1 MGRGRRKLVRVEPVG
16 SVRALA
22 GLAPLSALLAVVLLA
37 ANSRGSIPSAFRF
50 EPDAEP
56 QLHQLWAA
64 SLSAKAERVACL
76 AASIEGDTVQISNVL
91 PLGPAPSDSL
101 GVSASASLETCGP
114 PQWRGTVHTH
124 VALRDGRRP
133 YSLFSGADRG
143 VMMLWWQRW
152 QVDGVFCLLYSDKDV
167 ICEIE
172 GPRGAVLFPRSRY

>member
-1 MGRGRRKLVRVEPVG
+1 
-16 SVRALA
+16 VRAFSRV
-22 GLAPLSALLAVVLLA
+22 GPLSAVLAVLLLA
-37 ANSRGSIPSAFRF
+37 ASNRGAIPSAFRF
-50 EPDAEP
+50 EPVAEP

-91 PLGPAPSDSL
+91 ALGPTRSDSL

-124 VALRDGRRP
+124 VALKDGLRP

-143 VMMLWWQRW
+143 VMMLWWRRW
-152 QVDGVFCLLYSDKDV
+152 QVDGVFCLLYSEKDV